1 MKIVADSQ
9 IPLVRE
15 AFSNTGELHLHAGRS
30 ITPDIIKDADILL
43 VRSVTPV
50 NAALLNNSSIRF
62 VATATSGI
70 DHVDVEYLQDSEIG
84 FASAHG
90 SNAQSVVEYV
100 LSSLF
105 VLAEQNNFNP
115 KDKTVGIIGCGEVG
129 SRLRK
134 SLETIGMQFLIN
146 DPPLKDK
153 TGDPM
158 FIELEDVMQAD
169 IVSLHTPLTTSG
181 PCPTRYL
188 VDEKFLSRMKQDA
201 ILVNT
206 SRGGVVNS
214 NALAN
219 HIRQHQEFS
228 VVLDVW
234 EHEPEI
240 GHDLLASVEI
250 GTPHIAGYSTDAKI
264 RATSMIYNAACSYL
278 GLSQTWK
285 PAGGLLDAGLQEFNI
300 ADEVNDFDAIAMAV
314 KAHYDVRS
322 DAASLRRMLE
332 VDSEQSG
339 LYFDELRKNYP
350 LRREFSATS
359 VKLPPNHKN
368 LVNQFLHLGFTVADS
383 DG

>member
-1 MKIVADSQ
+1 MKIVADIQ
-9 IPLVRE
+9 IPLVRD
-15 AFSNTGELHLHAGRS
+15 AFSDIGELQFHAGRS
-30 ITPDIIKDADILL
+30 ITSEAVKDADILL

-50 NAALLNNSSIRF
+50 NAALLSNSRIRF
-62 VATATSGI
+62 VATATSGTDHI
-70 DHVDVEYLQDSEIG
+70 DIDYLQNSGIG

-105 VLAEQNNFNP
+105 VMAEQHDFDP
-115 KDKTVGIIGCGEVG
+115 GKKIVGIIGCGEVG

-134 SLETIGMQFLIN
+134 ALETIGIKFLVN
-146 DPPLKDK
+146 DPPLRDK
-153 TGDPM
+153 TGDPI
-158 FIELEDVMQAD
+158 FVELEDVLQAD
-169 IVSLHTPLTTSG
+169 IISLHIPLTINGSY
-181 PCPTRYL
+181 PTRNL
-188 VDEKFLSRMKQDA
+188 VDEKFLSQVKQDA
-201 ILVNT
+201 IVINT
-206 SRGGVVNS
+206 SRGGVLDS
-214 NALAN
+214 QALKK
-219 HIRQHQEFS
+219 HIKHNKKFS
-228 VVLDVW
+228 AVLDVW
-234 EHEPEI
+234 EHEPVIDE
-240 GHDLLASVEI
+240 DLLSEVAIS
-250 GTPHIAGYSTDAKI
+250 TPHIAGYSTDAKI

-278 GLSQTWK
+278 GLPQTWK

-300 ADEVNDFDAIAMAV
+300 ADEVSDFDAIAMAV

-332 VDSEQSG
+332 IESEQSG

>member
-9 IPLVRE
+9 IPLVQE
-15 AFSNTGELHLHAGRS
+15 AFSNIGDLHLHAGRS
-30 ITPDIIKDADILL
+30 ITPDIVKDADILL

-50 NAALLNNSSIRF
+50 NASLLNNSRVRF

-70 DHVDVEYLQDSEIG
+70 DHVDVEYLKNSEIG
-84 FASAHG
+84 FTSAHG
-90 SNAQSVVEYV
+90 SNARSVVEYV

-105 VLAEQNNFNP
+105 VLAEQNDFNP
-115 KDKTVGIIGCGEVG
+115 TEKTAGIIGCGEVG
-129 SRLRK
+129 SRLMK
-134 SLETIGMQFLIN
+134 ALETMGIQFLVN

-158 FIELEDVMQAD
+158 YVEIEDVMQAD
-169 IVSLHTPLTTSG
+169 IISLHTPLTASG
-181 PCPTRYL
+181 PYPTRYL

-206 SRGGVVNS
+206 SRGSVING

-240 GHDLLASVEI
+240 DHDLLVSVDI

-264 RATSMIYNAACSYL
+264 RATAMIYNAVCSFFSL
-278 GLSQTWK
+278 PQAWK
-285 PAGGLLDAGLQEFNI
+285 PAGGLLDAGLQEFSV
-300 ADEVNDFDAIAMAV
+300 ADDVNDFDAITMAV

-332 VDSEQSG
+332 IDSGQSG

-350 LRREFSATS
+350 LRREFSATTI
-359 VKLPPNHKN
+359 KLPANRNH
-368 LVNQFLHLGFTVADS
+368 LANQFLHLGFTVIEQ
-383 DG
+383 